1 MLAKEP
7 LARKGNRQKT
17 VYGPFLS
24 DAAAAKRRGGA
35 LPEENLGGASRFK
48 PGTSEPSVDSFAQL
62 KRCNSSSPLL
72 SPTDGVLPKTRFANR
87 DVLP

>member
-17 VYGPFLS
+17 VYGSLLS
-24 DAAAAKRRGGA
+24 DAAAKRRGGA

-62 KRCNSSSPLL
+62 QRCNSSSPPL
-72 SPTDGVLPKTRFANR
+72 SPTDGVIPKTRFANR
-87 DVLP
+87 DVHP

>member
-1 MLAKEP
+1 MLANIP
-7 LARKGNRQKT
+7 LSRTGNRQET

-24 DAAAAKRRGGA
+24 DAAAKRRGGA

-62 KRCNSSSPLL
+62 QRCNSSSPLL
-72 SPTDGVLPKTRFANR
+72 SPTDGTIPKTRFANR
-87 DVLP
+87 DVHP

>member
-7 LARKGNRQKT
+7 LARTGNRQET
-17 VYGPFLS
+17 VSRPLLS
-24 DAAAAKRRGGA
+24 DAAAKRRGGA

-62 KRCNSSSPLL
+62 QRCNSNSSLL
-72 SPTDGVLPKTRFANR
+72 SPTDGVIPKTRFANR
-87 DVLP
+87 DVHP